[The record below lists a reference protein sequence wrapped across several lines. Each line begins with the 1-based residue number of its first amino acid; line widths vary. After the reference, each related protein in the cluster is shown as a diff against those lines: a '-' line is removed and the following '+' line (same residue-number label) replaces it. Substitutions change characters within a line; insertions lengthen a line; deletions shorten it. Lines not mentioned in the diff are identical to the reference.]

1 MKIEKVIM
9 SCDDSHY
16 QYYWPV
22 VAKTC
27 KKTIKAT
34 PVLFKITDNDNN
46 IFIFPQKTNT
56 LTFSFPCIDGGGL
69 LDINTNDIII

>member
-34 PVLFKITDNDNN
+34 PVLFKITDNDSDFYFDGNGIVKNVKAIPN
-46 IFIFPQKTNT
+46 IETGIQSLFYRIYGT
-56 LTFSFPCIDGGGL
+56 
-69 LDINTNDIII
+69 